1 VNIGYGVKSSGMENI
16 PKEGNYLICSNHRTV
31 LDPVWICASMSQA
44 QRSNTAIVGKAEVM
58 YDKLLK
64 NLVRF
69 QNIVP
74 VDRTGNTMATLN
86 RCRELLEEG
95 WNVLIFP
102 EGTNF
107 ENAETLM
114 PFKDGPARLA
124 ASTKLPI
131 VPVHIK
137 GVVHKSSE
145 DKSFLPKRGRET
157 EVVFGKP
164 IYPGDMSV
172 SEINAAL
179 RAAIEA
185 L

>member
-1 VNIGYGVKSSGMENI
+1 MKNKKTSSALAEQRDQ
-16 PKEGNYLICSNHRTV
+16 L
-31 LDPVWICASMSQA
+31 SQYRGLLRRVQA
-44 QRSNTAIVGKAEVM
+44 GKLELARLTGQLSRLSPFTKREAKGRAREILRM
-58 YDKLLK
+58 RK
-64 NLVRF
+64 NLL
-69 QNIVP
+69 
-74 VDRTGNTMATLN
+74 GELA
-86 RCRELLEEG
+86 RCEELLAEG

-114 PFKDGPARLA
+114 PFKDGPARLV

-145 DKSFLPKRGRET
+145 DKSFLPKRGKET

-172 SEINAAL
+172 TEINAAL